1 MSVTIEDV
9 AKAANVSIATVS
21 RVINGTKAVSPET
34 EMRVLKAINAMQFK
48 PNHFARGL
56 SSNQSDMIGVIVTD
70 IANWVIAAVIK
81 GINSVCQ
88 ERGYTLMVS
97 ESGGNPDREKELL
110 RHLEEQKAAGVLFA
124 GLNVTEEITDSMME
138 TEYPVVLVTQE
149 STDGKHRLNTVIHD
163 NVSAT
168 VDAVKFLYANGHRK
182 IAFIGG
188 LKNDYSSTIKRV
200 EGLKKACSEL
210 NLSIPDS
217 YLVYGDF
224 SYESGFT
231 CMRQLFEENATLPT
245 AVVAGSDMIAIGA
258 IACADTLGLRVPVD
272 LSVMGF
278 DDYELAKYYRPS
290 LSTVRIPYFLEG
302 KKAAERLFSLIE
314 TGVKT
319 TGEIEYVPHK
329 VIRRLSVRDV
339 TR

>member
-124 GLNVTEEITDSMME
+124 GLNVTEEITDRMME

-168 VDAVKFLYANGHRK
+168 VDAVKFLMIIFRWQMQPVAEVGPGPRSVAQLAVSCVDHRLHF
-182 IAFIGG
+182 AQF
-188 LKNDYSSTIKRV
+188 V
-200 EGLKKACSEL
+200 FVHEL
-210 NLSIPDS
+210 LQ
-217 YLVYGDF
+217 
-224 SYESGFT
+224 
-231 CMRQLFEENATLPT
+231 C
-245 AVVAGSDMIAIGA
+245 
-258 IACADTLGLRVPVD
+258 
-272 LSVMGF
+272 
-278 DDYELAKYYRPS
+278 
-290 LSTVRIPYFLEG
+290 
-302 KKAAERLFSLIE
+302 
-314 TGVKT
+314 TGVK
-319 TGEIEYVPHK
+319 
-329 VIRRLSVRDV
+329 
-339 TR
+339 